1 MNWEDFKWV
10 KLGEKLRLKLVGK
23 FLSLVNKISFSIVG
37 KQEKT
42 SRLKIAAIKNDVWLG
57 TRCKS

>member
-57 TRCKS
+57 TQCKS